1 MDILEKLNWRYATK
15 AFDPS
20 KKLNNEQ
27 LSSLLEATNLA
38 PTSFG
43 LQPFK
48 ILLIETTDIRVKL
61 QKAAWN
67 QPQTTEASHLLIFAA
82 NLELNDDDIDN
93 FLSRTSEI
101 RNIPLS
107 SLAEYETMMKGF
119 VAQMTSNDL
128 AIWSAKQAYIA
139 LGQLM
144 VAASVEGIDTCPM
157 EGFDKG
163 AVDKI
168 LDLPNQKLGSVV
180 MAAVGFRSKDDKYQ
194 HLPKVRKPL
203 DEIIIKL

>member
-27 LSSLLEATNLA
+27 LSRLLEATNLA

-48 ILLIETTDIRVKL
+48 ILLIETSDIRVKL